1 MDHYSFQ
8 GPYAYRWVNDVPVE
22 RIHLANGERREIRLG
37 ERRTIVPAPV
47 GAGTGDASGA
57 AADAVAEIGALRALM
72 AAWN

>member
-22 RIHLANGERREIRLG
+22 RIRLSNGERRLIHIG
-37 ERRTIVPAPV
+37 ERHRFVPPAATTP
-47 GAGTGDASGA
+47 TG
-57 AADAVAEIGALRALM
+57 LRALM

>member
-22 RIHLANGERREIRLG
+22 RIHLSNGERREIRIG
-37 ERRTIVPAPV
+37 ERRRVPPPSPESFAC
-47 GAGTGDASGA
+47 GKGA
-57 AADAVAEIGALRALM
+57 AAGGELRALM